1 MLPELTLPIPEL
13 KAKNQ
18 FVNYWRGLSGSS
30 RALAIS
36 QLAKAQK
43 SPLVV
48 VLDDAQDLWV
58 LEKEIRF
65 FLESQNLDSQES
77 EIPLLVFPDW
87 ETLPYDNF
95 SPHQDIISQR
105 LLSLYQLPRLRQ
117 GIVLI
122 TINSLLLKVAPKEYI
137 EQNSLMLH
145 TGQAL
150 DMHEVRSLFEQN
162 GYQNVNQVFSH
173 GEFAVRG
180 SILDL
185 FPMGSDKPL
194 RIDFFDDEIDSI
206 RYFDPESQLSD
217 EKIGNF
223 ELLPAKE
230 FPTDD
235 KAITHF
241 RESFRAEFDVNL
253 KNVWIYQE
261 VSNGATPAGIEYY
274 LPLYFKELNSF
285 FDYLPEQTF
294 YLSISDYGAKLNN
307 FWHEIKERYEQ
318 RRHDVER
325 PILAPEKL
333 YLTTEELNHN
343 LKQSL
348 RIHLE
353 PTEANS
359 DFVTAPIPAL
369 TIEHKAEDPLSKLR
383 NFLSHWQGQIFIAS
397 ESAGR
402 REALKDL
409 LSRHKISSCN
419 IETLSEL
426 SELEENAVAIGIA
439 PLHQGFAFDK
449 IAIITEEELFG
460 EQVLQKRRRDAK
472 ASPQAEDVIRNLAEL
487 KEGDPVV
494 HYEQGIGRYR
504 GMTKLNSGDIEAEYL
519 MLEYSGGDKFYL
531 PVQSL
536 HLISRYSG
544 SNPELAPWHKLGTDT
559 WDKAKQKAA
568 EKARDVAA
576 ELLDIYARRAAKEG
590 ISYALDEADYHR
602 FAAEFRFEETADQTT
617 SINSIIRDMTS
628 PQPMDRLVC
637 GDVGFGKTE
646 VALRAAYIAAQAGKQ
661 VAVLVPT
668 TLLAQQHFETFSDRF
683 AEWPIKVAQLS
694 RFATAKET
702 TETLAGLTAGTVDI
716 VVGTHKLIQGDI
728 KFKRLGLLI
737 IDEEHRFGVRQ
748 KEQLKKY
755 RSDVDI
761 LTLTAT
767 PIPRTLN
774 MSMSGMRDLSIIAT
788 PPAKRLSVKTFV
800 REYNKPLIREAILR
814 ETLRGGQVYFLHNS
828 VESIE
833 RTANELQELLP
844 EARIQFAHGQMRE
857 TQLEQVMRDFY
868 HQRFNVLVCTT
879 IVETGIDNPNAN
891 TMIIERADKFGL
903 AQLHQL
909 RGRVGRSHHQAY
921 AYMLTPAERKV
932 TKDAEKRLEA
942 ISQLEDL
949 GAGFTLATHDL
960 EIRGAGELLGDE
972 QSGQMQAVG
981 FNLYMD
987 MLESAV
993 EALKDGKE
1001 PSLQQS
1007 LKHKTEIELGATAL
1021 IPDDYVGDV
1030 ATRLSLYKRI
1040 ANAKSKDQLD
1050 ALQVEFIDRFGLLP
1064 DSLKNLFEIS
1074 LLTLE
1079 VASLGISKIDLVRS
1093 GVRIAFSQDTKVDP
1107 AKLIGL
1113 IQMNPALYRFEN
1125 NVILKILTEE
1135 EELEPLL
1142 KMIRLVVEKIQ

>member
-1 MLPELTLPIPEL
+1 MQLPIPEI
-13 KAKNQ
+13 KAKSQ
-18 FVNYWRGLSGSS
+18 YVNYWRGLSGSS

-36 QLAKAQK
+36 QLALQQQA
-43 SPLVV
+43 PLL
-48 VLDDAQDLWV
+48 VLVEDAHDLWL
-58 LEKEIRF
+58 LEKEIQY
-65 FLESQNLDSQES
+65 FLKNQSNQ
-77 EIPLLVFPDW
+77 IPVLVFPDW

-95 SPHQDIISQR
+95 SPHQDIVSQR
-105 LLSLYQLPRLRQ
+105 LLSLYQLPRLKQ

-122 TINSLLLKVAPKEYI
+122 SVNSLLLKVAPKDYI

-145 TGQAL
+145 AGQAL
-150 DMHEVRSLFEQN
+150 DMHEVRALFEQN
-162 GYQNVNQVFSH
+162 GYQNVNQVFAH

-185 FPMGSDKPL
+185 YPMGSERPL

-217 EKIGNF
+217 DRLTKF

-235 KAITHF
+235 NAIAQF
-241 RESFRAEFDVNL
+241 RQSFRAEFDVDL
-253 KNVWIYQE
+253 QKVWLYQE

-274 LPLYFKELNSF
+274 LPLFFNELNTL
-285 FDYLPEQTF
+285 FDYLPENTI
-294 YLSISDYGAKLNN
+294 YLSLSDFGANLSN
-307 FWHEIKERYEQ
+307 FWHEVSERYEQ

-333 YLTTEELNHN
+333 YLSIEELNQK
-343 LKQSL
+343 LKQQL
-348 RIHLE
+348 RVHLE
-353 PTEANS
+353 PTQVDS
-359 DFVTAPIPAL
+359 DFVAAPIPNL
-369 TIEHKAEDPLSKLR
+369 SIEHKADDPLKALR
-383 NFLSHWQGQIFIAS
+383 NFISHWQGKLFIAS

-409 LSRHKISSCN
+409 LARHEIKTIT
-419 IETLSEL
+419 I
-426 SELEENAVAIGIA
+426 NALADLAQQADQGICIGIA
-439 PLHQGFAFDK
+439 PLNQGFAYQNV
-449 IAIITEEELFG
+449 AVITENELFG

-504 GMTKLNSGDIEAEYL
+504 GMVKLQSGDIEAEYL

-559 WDKAKQKAA
+559 WDKAKKKAA
-568 EKARDVAA
+568 DKARDVAA

-590 ISYALDEADYHR
+590 ITYALDEADYHR
-602 FAAEFRFEETADQTT
+602 FAAEFRFEETVDQST

-683 AEWPIKVAQLS
+683 ADWPIKVAQLS
-694 RFATAKET
+694 RFATAKESKQ
-702 TETLAGLTAGTVDI
+702 TLSGLAAGTVDI

-728 KFKRLGLLI
+728 EFKRLGLLI

-755 RSDVDI
+755 RSQVDI

-833 RTANELQELLP
+833 RAANELQELLP
-844 EARIQFAHGQMRE
+844 EARVQFAHGQMRE
-857 TQLEQVMRDFY
+857 SQLEQVMRDFY

-921 AYMLTPAERKV
+921 AYLLTPAERKI

-993 EALKDGKE
+993 KALKEGKE

-1007 LKHKTEIELGATAL
+1007 LKHKTEIDLGVAAL

-1040 ANAKSKDQLD
+1040 ANANEQAQLE

-1064 DSLKNLFEIS
+1064 DALKNLFDIS
-1074 LLTLE
+1074 QLTLE
-1079 VASLGISKIDLVRS
+1079 VADLGINKIDLVRS
-1093 GVRIAFSQDTKVDP
+1093 GVRIAFAQDTQVDP
-1107 AKLIGL
+1107 TKLIRL

-1125 NVILKILTEE
+1125 NVMLKILTEE

-1142 KMIRLVVEKIQ
+1142 KMIRLVIEKISD

>member
-1 MLPELTLPIPEL
+1 MLKELQLPIPDV
-13 KAKNQ
+13 KAKSQ
-18 FVNYWRGLSGSS
+18 YINYWRGLSGSS
-30 RALAIS
+30 RALAIA
-36 QLAKAQK
+36 QLAAKQSA
-43 SPLVV
+43 PLL
-48 VLDDAQDLWV
+48 VLVEDAHDLWL
-58 LEKEIRF
+58 LEKEIKYF
-65 FLESQNLDSQES
+65 LDSEANS
-77 EIPLLVFPDW
+77 LPVLVFPDW

-95 SPHQDIISQR
+95 SPHQDIVSQR
-105 LLSLYQLPRLRQ
+105 LLSLYQLPRLQQ

-122 TINSLLLKVAPKEYI
+122 SVNSLLLKVAPKDYI

-150 DMHEVRSLFEQN
+150 DMHDVRALFEQA
-162 GYQNVNQVFSH
+162 GYQNVNQVFTH

-185 FPMGSDKPL
+185 YPMGSERPL

-217 EKIGNF
+217 EKLNKF

-230 FPTDD
+230 FPTDE
-235 KAITHF
+235 KAISHF
-241 RESFRAEFDVNL
+241 RQSFRSEFDVDL
-253 KNVWIYQE
+253 QKVWLYQE

-274 LPLYFKELNSF
+274 LPLFFYQLNTLF
-285 FDYLPEQTF
+285 EYLPENTI
-294 YLSISDYGAKLNN
+294 YLSLSDFGANLSN
-307 FWHEIKERYEQ
+307 FWHEVSERYEQ

-325 PILAPEKL
+325 PILAPQRL
-333 YLTTEELNHN
+333 YLSIEELNQN
-343 LKQSL
+343 LKQQI

-353 PTEANS
+353 PTQVDTE
-359 DFVTAPIPAL
+359 FTAFPIPNL
-369 TIEHKAEDPLSKLR
+369 SIEHKTEDPLKALR
-383 NFLSHWQGQIFIAS
+383 NFLSHWQGKTFIAS

-409 LSRHKISSCN
+409 LARHKIKTTTVES
-419 IETLSEL
+419 LMEL
-426 SELEENAVAIGIA
+426 DGQTNQKVFIGIA
-439 PLHQGFAFDK
+439 PLNQGFAFQDL
-449 IAIITEEELFG
+449 AIITENELFG
-460 EQVLQKRRRDAK
+460 EQVLQRRRRDTK
-472 ASPQAEDVIRNLAEL
+472 ASTQAEDVIRNLAEL

-504 GMTKLNSGDIEAEYL
+504 GMIKLQSGDIEAEYL

-559 WDKAKQKAA
+559 WDKAKKKAA
-568 EKARDVAA
+568 DKARDVAA

-590 ISYALDEADYHR
+590 ITYALDEADYHR
-602 FAAEFRFEETADQTT
+602 FAAEFRFEETVDQTT

-683 AEWPIKVAQLS
+683 ADWPIKVAQLS
-694 RFATAKET
+694 RFAGAKET
-702 TETLAGLTAGTVDI
+702 KQTLAGLEAGTVDI
-716 VVGTHKLIQGDI
+716 VIGTHKLIQGDVQ
-728 KFKRLGLLI
+728 FKRLGLLI

-755 RSDVDI
+755 RSQVDI

-833 RTANELQELLP
+833 RAANELQELLP

-857 TQLEQVMRDFY
+857 TQLEQAMRDFY

-921 AYMLTPAERKV
+921 AYMLTPSERKI
-932 TKDAEKRLEA
+932 TKDAEKRLDA

-993 EALKDGKE
+993 NALKEGKE

-1007 LKHKTEIELGATAL
+1007 LKHKTEIDLGIAAL

-1040 ANAKSKDQLD
+1040 ANAKNQDQLE

-1064 DSLKNLFEIS
+1064 NSLKNLFEIS
-1074 LLTLE
+1074 QLTLE
-1079 VASLGISKIDLVRS
+1079 VADLGINKIDLVKS
-1093 GVRIAFSQDTKVDP
+1093 GVRIAFAQDTQIDP
-1107 AKLIGL
+1107 SKLIRL

-1125 NVILKILTEE
+1125 NVMLKILTEE

-1142 KMIRLVVEKIQ
+1142 KMIRLVVEKISE